1 VSLGLPRRVYWGAW
15 WLIKQ
20 TKMRQIKRDKKG
32 FKYREEEDEGI
43 RVKFNMNHEGN
54 ITLEHPLCKEE

>member
-1 VSLGLPRRVYWGAW
+1 
-15 WLIKQ
+15 
-20 TKMRQIKRDKKG
+20 MRQIKRDKKG